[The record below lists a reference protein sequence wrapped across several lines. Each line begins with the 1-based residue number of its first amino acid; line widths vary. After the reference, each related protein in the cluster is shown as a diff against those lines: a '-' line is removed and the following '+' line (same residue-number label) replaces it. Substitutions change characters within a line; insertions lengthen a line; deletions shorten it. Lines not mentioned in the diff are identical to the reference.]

1 MFNTEQITNFIL
13 TNAPAF
19 ISHLIHCIII
29 LIIFGTL
36 YKICGQD
43 GTIIRGIAKRLKLPD
58 HDPITTVC
66 SKILRG
72 LFCILGLISLAEE
85 LGFNLGAIIASLGVG
100 SLALALAAQDTA
112 KNFFSTFMLLIEKP
126 YTVGDKITAGGL
138 TGVVQ
143 EINFR
148 STVIKA
154 EKGEI
159 VFVPNAS
166 ISGAPITNFSRG
178 K

>member
-1 MFNTEQITNFIL
+1 MLNPEQITNFIL
-13 TNAPAF
+13 TNAPTF

-43 GTIIRGIAKRLKLPD
+43 GALTRTIAQKLKLPE
-58 HDPITTVC
+58 HDPVTTVC

-72 LFCILGLISLAEE
+72 IFFILGLISLAEE

-112 KNFFSTFMLLIEKP
+112 KNFFSTFMLLVEKP
-126 YTVGDKITAGGL
+126 YTVGDKITAGGI

-148 STVIKA
+148 STTIKA

-159 VFVPNAS
+159 IFVPNAT
-166 ISGAPITNFSRG
+166 ISAGPITNFG
-178 K
+178 KK